1 MIIFIRYP
9 WFRMLSYVFPKGK
22 VGCANLHTDL
32 PVSVNSKLVKK
43 LVCLELKLRSRTIE
57 FVKSRLHRVIIA
69 PFHSTV
75 EKKMKTILILKFFR
89 VSKKYC
95 CSRFTCKT
103 LLQRVGWGLTYYLEH
118 LSSIWMSVDC
128 NSLSLN
134 LNLTIRVRVSGP
146 FKKVKRLDSSLNLEY
161 DS

>member
-1 MIIFIRYP
+1 MVSPTNPDKQITVQTIIFRLP
-9 WFRMLSYVFPKGK
+9 ERTLSVDCATKNEHKLTYLCHAHLFATKEK
-22 VGCANLHTDL
+22 VAFANLHTDL

-75 EKKMKTILILKFFR
+75 EKKMKTILILKFVR

-103 LLQRVGWGLTYYLEH
+103 LLQRVG
-118 LSSIWMSVDC
+118 
-128 NSLSLN
+128 
-134 LNLTIRVRVSGP
+134 
-146 FKKVKRLDSSLNLEY
+146 
-161 DS
+161 